1 MLPYPDSHFLH
12 KLADAA
18 DAQTLPRFKTSL
30 RIDCKSSLMGSFD
43 PVTEADRAAET
54 AMRSIITRYFPEHS
68 ILGEEFGETGKGDG
82 QWVLD
87 PIDGTRAFLCG
98 MPMWGT
104 LIGFME
110 QGRAV
115 SGMLS
120 QPFTGERFWAD
131 ELGAWSGAATN
142 PTPLATSGISDL
154 SKAVLHTTSPEYF
167 DDTSRDGFTRLS
179 NSVRMTRYGGECY
192 AAAMVAAGH
201 IHLNFEPVLESHD
214 VVALIPIIERA
225 GGVITRL
232 DGGRPEDGGAI
243 LASANE
249 ALHYEAL
256 ELLNL

>member
-18 DAQTLPRFKTSL
+18 DAQTLPRFKAGLVINSK
-30 RIDCKSSLMGSFD
+30 RDRRGGFD
-43 PVTEADRAAET
+43 PVTEADRAAEA
-54 AMRSIITRYFPEHS
+54 AMRVIISRDFPEHA
-68 ILGEEFGETGKGDG
+68 ILGEEFGKTGTYHT

-98 MPMWGT
+98 MPVWGT
-104 LIGFME
+104 LIGLME
-110 QGRAV
+110 QGCAV

-131 ELGAWSGAATN
+131 ELGAWSGAEAN
-142 PTPLATSGISDL
+142 PTPLATSRIDDL
-154 SKAVLHTTSPEYF
+154 SMAILHTTSPEYF
-167 DDTSRDGFTRLS
+167 DDTTRHGFTRLS

-201 IHLNFEPVLESHD
+201 IHLNFEPELESYD
-214 VVALIPIIERA
+214 VVAIIPIIERA

-232 DGGRPEDGGAI
+232 DGGRPETGGAI

-249 ALHYEAL
+249 TLHNAAL
-256 ELLNL
+256 ELLNF